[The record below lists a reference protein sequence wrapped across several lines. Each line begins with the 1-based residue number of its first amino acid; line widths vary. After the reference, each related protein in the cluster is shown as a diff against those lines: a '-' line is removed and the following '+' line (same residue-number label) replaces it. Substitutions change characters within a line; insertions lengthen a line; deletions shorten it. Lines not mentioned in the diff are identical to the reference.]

1 MSFYTNNRNSVCCPG
16 PINGNPLNGLCERVC
31 IRTTKVF
38 DSCMRQLSL
47 QNVQQTVTFPSGE
60 PVQPITYVGAQSDPN
75 NPSTITNLVV
85 DRLLDRPNYARV
97 SGVVNIPIVITYT
110 DGNNVTGTVDAVTS
124 IQFDVILFVPQ
135 PSIIPYRIESFG
147 AVSSNIGT
155 YSGNNIFT
163 IDECVTIIIR
173 VVVDAELCV
182 PSYGYC
188 QIPPAIEF
196 SQDQCAGVFEL
207 PLFPTAVQ

>member
-1 MSFYTNNRNSVCCPG
+1 MSFYTNNSNSVCCPG

-38 DSCMRQLSL
+38 DSAMKQLSL
-47 QNVQQTVTFPSGE
+47 QNVQHPVDFENGE
-60 PVQPITYVGAQSDPN
+60 PPLPITYIGAQSDPN
-75 NPSTITNLVV
+75 NPSFITNLIV
-85 DRLLDRPNYARV
+85 DRLVDRPNYARV
-97 SGVVNIPIVITYT
+97 SGIVNIPIIISFT
-110 DGNNVTGTVDAVTS
+110 DGNNNTGSATSTTTVP
-124 IQFDVILFVPQ
+124 FDVVLFVPQ
-135 PSIIPYRIESFG
+135 PSIIPYRVEGFG
-147 AVSSNIGT
+147 ALTSNIGT
-155 YSGNNIFT
+155 YSGNSIFT

-207 PLFPTAVQ
+207 PLFPTATQ

>member
-1 MSFYTNNRNSVCCPG
+1 MSFYTNNRNSTCCPG
-16 PINGNPLNGLCERVC
+16 PIMGNPLNGLCEKVC

-38 DSCMRQLSL
+38 DSAMKQVS
-47 QNVQQTVTFPSGE
+47 NPGVQQTVTFESGE
-60 PVQPITYVGAQSDPN
+60 PQLPLTYISAQNDAT
-75 NPSTITNLVV
+75 NPSYITNLIV
-85 DRLLDRPNYARV
+85 DRLVDRPNYARV
-97 SGVVNIPIVITYT
+97 SGNINIPIVINFS
-110 DGNNVTGTVDAVTS
+110 DANNETQTATS
-124 IQFDVILFVPQ
+124 TTTIPFDFVLFVPQ
-135 PSIIPYRIESFG
+135 PSIVPYRIESF
-147 AVSSNIGT
+147 AALSSNIGS

-163 IDECVTIIIR
+163 IDECITIIIR

-207 PLFPTAVQ
+207 PLFPTAIQ

>member
-47 QNVQQTVTFPSGE
+47 QNVQQTVTFPGGE
-60 PVQPITYVGAQSDPN
+60 PTQPITYVGAQSDPN
-75 NPSTITNLVV
+75 NPSTISNLVV

-97 SGVVNIPIVITYT
+97 SGIINIPIVITYT
-110 DGNNVTGTVDAVTS
+110 DGNNVTGTVDSVTS
-124 IQFDVILFVPQ
+124 IPFDVILFVPQ

>member
-1 MSFYTNNRNSVCCPG
+1 MSFYTNNRNSTCCPG
-16 PINGNPLNGLCERVC
+16 PINGNPLNGLCEKVC

-47 QNVQQTVTFPSGE
+47 QNVQQSVTFSGGE
-60 PVQPITYVGAQSDPN
+60 PTQPITYVGAQSDPN
-75 NPSTITNLVV
+75 NPSTISNLVV

-97 SGVVNIPIVITYT
+97 SGIINIPIVITYT
-110 DGNNVTGTVDAVTS
+110 DGNNATGTVDTTTS
-124 IQFDVILFVPQ
+124 IPFDVILFVPQ
-135 PSIIPYRIESFG
+135 PSIIPYRIDSFG
-147 AVSSNIGT
+147 SVSSNIGA